1 MMKRN
6 TASGLF
12 TQSSKFDGYC
22 HMKKY
27 YPVSLDITDK
37 RCVIIGGGEV
47 AQRKAERL
55 IDCGAQ
61 VTIVSRTL
69 TPPLE
74 DKKKANTIEH
84 IDMDYE
90 KQTLHGAFM
99 VIGATDRDDVN
110 AQVSQDALSLGML
123 VNIVDDPDK
132 CNFILPSLAQR
143 GDLSIAVSTGGKS
156 PALARKI
163 REDLQR
169 QYGPEYISLLAIMG
183 LLRKKILAQGNASE
197 ANKAVFETLVRS
209 DILQAIRDG
218 NRGLVRKL
226 IHDISGIDMD
236 VSL

>member
-1 MMKRN
+1 
-6 TASGLF
+6 
-12 TQSSKFDGYC
+12 
-22 HMKKY
+22 
-27 YPVSLDITDK
+27 
-37 RCVIIGGGEV
+37 
-47 AQRKAERL
+47 
-55 IDCGAQ
+55 
-61 VTIVSRTL
+61 
-69 TPPLE
+69 
-74 DKKKANTIEH
+74 
-84 IDMDYE
+84 
-90 KQTLHGAFM
+90 
-99 VIGATDRDDVN
+99 
-110 AQVSQDALSLGML
+110 ML